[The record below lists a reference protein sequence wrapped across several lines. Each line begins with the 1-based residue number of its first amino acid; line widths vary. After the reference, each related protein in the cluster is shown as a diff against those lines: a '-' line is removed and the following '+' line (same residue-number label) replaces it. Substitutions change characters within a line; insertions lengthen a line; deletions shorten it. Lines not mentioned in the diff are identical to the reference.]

1 MFDWLIGIGV
11 VAVAVVVAWF
21 RGRGKGAE
29 SERTK
34 QAKAYQERREKID
47 AAGNDVG
54 GIDRDELD
62 RRLRKHAE

>member
-1 MFDWLIGIGV
+1 MFDWLIGAALL
-11 VAVAVVVAWF
+11 AVAVVVAWF
-21 RGRGKGAE
+21 RGKGKGAE

-54 GIDRDELD
+54 GLDRDELNS
-62 RRLRKHAE
+62 RLRKHAE